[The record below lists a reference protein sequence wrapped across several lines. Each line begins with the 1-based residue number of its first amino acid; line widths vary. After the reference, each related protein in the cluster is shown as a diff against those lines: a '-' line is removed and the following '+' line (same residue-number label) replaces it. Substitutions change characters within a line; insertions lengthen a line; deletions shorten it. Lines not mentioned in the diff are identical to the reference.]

1 MDTDTF
7 GNDSDLKEDII
18 PKDKKRLS
26 CLSKKVWIIIIIS
39 LGIITLTGILLI
51 FLSKD
56 SSNKKED
63 LVYSEI
69 ICLYNIKDCSHTI
82 KILSEEYENIDN
94 SILSIEVN
102 ETKIDYIKNYTFS
115 DNGTYLIKYQLNKK
129 INMDYMFKNIFDL
142 EEVDIS
148 SEKNDMIL
156 SMNSVFEGCINLRKV
171 TLNGFNTEQLKST
184 SKLFYNSGVNSL
196 NITNLN

>member
-1 MDTDTF
+1 MDTF
-7 GNDSDLKEDII
+7 GNGSDLKEDII
-18 PKDKKRLS
+18 PKKNERLS
-26 CLSKKVWIIIIIS
+26 CPSKKEWIIIILS
-39 LGIITLTGILLI
+39 LGLITFTGILLI
-51 FLSKD
+51 FLSKN

-69 ICLYNIKDCSHTI
+69 ICLYNIIDCSHTI
-82 KILSEEYENIDN
+82 QILSEEYENIDD
-94 SILSIEVN
+94 SILSIVVN

-171 TLNGFNTEQLKST
+171 TLNGFNTEQLNST
-184 SKLFYNSGVNSL
+184 SKLFFNSGINSIKY
-196 NITNLN
+196 N